1 MTHNFLLLVLALV
14 CFISSA
20 ILAFAAPAP
29 APPAAPRAWWALLLS
44 LGCALYTLASIIH

>member
-20 ILAFAAPAP
+20 ILAFAAPV
-29 APPAAPRAWWALLLS
+29 PPAAPRAWWALLLS